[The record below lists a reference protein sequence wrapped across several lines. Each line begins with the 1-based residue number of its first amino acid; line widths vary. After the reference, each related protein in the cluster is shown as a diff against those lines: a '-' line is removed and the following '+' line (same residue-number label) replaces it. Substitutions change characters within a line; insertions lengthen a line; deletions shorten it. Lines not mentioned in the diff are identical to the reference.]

1 MVRLRHFKGLAVS
14 VVAAAILATS
24 SVAARQSHKTP
35 RHTFK
40 PASSLPNQG
49 AEKTERA
56 EVNVPLTLT
65 DAVSLALR
73 DNRTIRGAYLD
84 RISQKFDLRFA
95 EDGFAPH
102 LGLSGG
108 AVRQR
113 IAGINTTA
121 LEVSPGIAALL
132 PTGATLGFS
141 WANRTAE
148 SPGLRTRSTAGVL
161 SLTQP
166 LLRGGGVDVTLAPVR
181 SARFGER
188 INQLRLK
195 ATVSETIGQV
205 IYAYRDLLRAQE
217 DARLA
222 QAAVERAEELRD
234 INRSLVAAGRMPEVD
249 IVQTEA
255 DLENQRL
262 RVLEATR
269 AHDGARLHL
278 LDLLALDLGTR
289 INARESTEP
298 VQVTAHVPHLMRVA
312 LAQRPDYLGQL
323 LVIEQGKLGLVV
335 AENERLWDLSVFAT
349 RSFGRTTDEGPR
361 ASGTSLSDVTVGLAF
376 NAPLNDLRREQPYIQ
391 ATTGLKS
398 AELQLETIRQGIELQ
413 VRGSAS
419 DIAIRWRQLEGAR
432 RARELAARSVEIER
446 EKLKAGR
453 SANYQVRALEAYLRA
468 AESQQ
473 LDARIGYLNALTLL
487 DLQLGT
493 TLETWHIALRD

>member
-1 MVRLRHFKGLAVS
+1 
-14 VVAAAILATS
+14 
-24 SVAARQSHKTP
+24 
-35 RHTFK
+35 
-40 PASSLPNQG
+40 
-49 AEKTERA
+49 
-56 EVNVPLTLT
+56 
-65 DAVSLALR
+65 
-73 DNRTIRGAYLD
+73 
-84 RISQKFDLRFA
+84 
-95 EDGFAPH
+95 
-102 LGLSGG
+102 
-108 AVRQR
+108 
-113 IAGINTTA
+113 
-121 LEVSPGIAALL
+121 
-132 PTGATLGFS
+132 
-141 WANRTAE
+141 
-148 SPGLRTRSTAGVL
+148 
-161 SLTQP
+161 
-166 LLRGGGVDVTLAPVR
+166 
-181 SARFGER
+181 
-188 INQLRLK
+188 
-195 ATVSETIGQV
+195 
-205 IYAYRDLLRAQE
+205 
-217 DARLA
+217 
-222 QAAVERAEELRD
+222 
-234 INRSLVAAGRMPEVD
+234 MPEVD

-278 LDLLALDLGTR
+278 LNLLALDLGTR

-312 LAQRPDYLGQL
+312 LARRPDYLGQL

-349 RSFGRTTDEGPR
+349 RSFGRTTNEGPR

-432 RARELAARSVEIER
+432 RARDLAARSVEIER